1 MGFDKAS
8 DDLII
13 KISKHLVE
21 PQTFGWHT
29 KQNKASELKLIHK
42 SFHTAQK
49 DLASLNIDEYDV
61 MTLTHQNKILACIS
75 SCKSKHSGP
84 ETTEEELNAL
94 VQKLK
99 DDQKSLCTSLNKNPT
114 TKT

>member
-29 KQNKASELKLIHK
+29 KQNRKKASELKLIHK

-75 SCKSKHSGP
+75 SCKS
-84 ETTEEELNAL
+84 NIV
-94 VQKLK
+94 VQRQ
-99 DDQKSLCTSLNKNPT
+99 QKKS
-114 TKT
+114 